1 MTLPNQPDP
10 IPGDAASASAIEQI
24 LMPRVADLGG
34 FQVRRALPAR
44 QRQMVGPFIFLD
56 SFGPANFAIGDGMD
70 VRPHPHIGLATVTY
84 LMDGEIMHRDSLGSA
99 CPIRPGDLNW
109 MSAGRGIVHS
119 ERTPPSERT
128 KGARMQGLQAWVA
141 LPKHAEESEAT
152 FAHHDRDTLPRIAC
166 KNKDVRLIAG
176 TLFGKR
182 SPVTIASEL
191 FYADVALAAGAKLPL
206 DPEHEERALYL
217 LKGEISIAGDVF
229 KGEQLLVFRPGD
241 RMTIAAVTDC
251 RFQLMG
257 GAPLEG
263 PRHIWW
269 NFVSSS
275 RERIDQARED
285 WMRGRFDTVPGDS
298 EMIPAPTL

>member
-10 IPGDAASASAIEQI
+10 IFGDEASANAIAQVVV
-24 LMPRVADLGG
+24 PRVADLGG
-34 FQVRRALPAR
+34 FSVRRALPSK

-56 SFGPANFAIGDGMD
+56 SFGPANFAIGDGVD

-109 MSAGRGIVHS
+109 MTAGKGIVHS
-119 ERTPPSERT
+119 ERTPPDERAR
-128 KGARMQGLQAWVA
+128 GAHMRGLQAWVA
-141 LPKHAEESEAT
+141 LPKDKEESEAT
-152 FAHHDRDTLPRIAC
+152 FAHYDRTALPYLSEGG
-166 KNKDVRLIAG
+166 KDVRIIAG
-176 TLFGKR
+176 RLFGET
-182 SPVTIASEL
+182 SPVAVASDL
-191 FYADVALAAGAKLPL
+191 FYADVSLAAGTRLPL
-206 DPEHEERALYL
+206 DADHEERALYL
-217 LKGEISIAGDVF
+217 LQGKIRISGDAF
-229 KGEQLLVFRPGD
+229 DGEQLLVFRPGD
-241 RMTIAAVTDC
+241 RLTIEAVTPC
-251 RFQLMG
+251 QFQLMG

-285 WMRGRFDTVPGDS
+285 WKRGRFDPVPG
-298 EMIPAPTL
+298 ETEFIPVPDV